1 MSVRANY
8 NFPVPYR
15 LGAGR
20 ISELNELARTAG
32 MTRLLVVTD
41 EGVKSCAW
49 FPRLIEQLEVDFPVH
64 VFSDVHGNPTE
75 GDVESGLAHARQ
87 HQADGVILVGGGSPM
102 DVGKCIALLL
112 RNGGHVFDYEDV
124 GDNWLRAKPE
134 LFLPMIAVPT
144 TAGTGSEVGRCSVI
158 KGSDHKKRLIFH
170 PKMQPGWVLAD
181 PGLTV
186 GLPPRLTAYTGLDA
200 FVHSFEAFLAPGFHP
215 MADGVALEGMRLV
228 KENLPVAVRNGVNL
242 DARAKML
249 LASTMGATAFQKGLG
264 LVHAI
269 AHPLGGHFDVH
280 HGLANA
286 VLLPYCMRF
295 NQDAILSHSE
305 RIASH
310 LGLEDPGFKR
320 LLEWVLGMRAELF
333 VPHALKDLPG
343 VESSRFADIA
353 ADALLDSSL
362 PTNPK
367 PATQKDIEQVLE
379 WAWAG
384 DV

>member
-1 MSVRANY
+1 MSIRANY

-20 ISELNELARTAG
+20 ISELGQLAKAAQ
-32 MTRLLVVTD
+32 MSRLLIVTD
-41 EGVKSCAW
+41 PGVKSCDW
-49 FPRLIEQLEVDFPVH
+49 FSRLVSQLEVEFPVR
-64 VFSDVHGNPTE
+64 VFSDVQPNPTE
-75 GDVESGLAHARQ
+75 GDVENGLAYARE

-112 RNGGHVFDYEDV
+112 KNGGHVFDYEDV

-170 PKMQPGWVLAD
+170 PKMQPGAVVAD
-181 PGLTV
+181 PELTV
-186 GLPPRLTAYTGLDA
+186 GLPPKLTAYTGLDA

-228 KENLPVAVRNGVNL
+228 KENLPTAVRHGADL
-242 DARAKML
+242 DARARML

-269 AHPLGGHFDVH
+269 AHPLGGHFNVH

-286 VLLPYCMRF
+286 VLLPYCMRY
-295 NQDAILSHSE
+295 NRSAIVSHAE
-305 RIASH
+305 TIARH
-310 LGLEDPGFKR
+310 LGLVEANFEG
-320 LLEWVLGMRAELF
+320 LLAWVLGIRAELF
-333 VPHALKDLPG
+333 VPHALKELPG
-343 VESSRFADIA
+343 IRRDQFPDIARDALEDPSLGTNAKPASRADIE
-353 ADALLDSSL
+353 
-362 PTNPK
+362 T
-367 PATQKDIEQVLE
+367 VLE
-379 WAWAG
+379 WAWSG
-384 DV
+384 DL

>member
-20 ISELNELARTAG
+20 ISELNELARSAG

-41 EGVKSCAW
+41 EGVKGCPW
-49 FPRLIEQLEVDFPVH
+49 FPGLIAQLETDFPVS
-64 VFSDVHGNPTE
+64 VFSEVHGNPTE
-75 GDVESGLAHARQ
+75 SDVENGVALARAHR
-87 HQADGVILVGGGSPM
+87 ADGVILVGGGSPM
-102 DVGKCIALLL
+102 DVGKCVALLL
-112 RNGGHVFDYEDV
+112 QNGGHVFDYEDV

-170 PKMQPGWVLAD
+170 PKMQPGWVISD
-181 PGLTV
+181 PALTA
-186 GLPPRLTAYTGLDA
+186 GLPPRLTAYTGIDA

-215 MADGVALEGMRLV
+215 MADGIALEGMRLV
-228 KENLPVAVRNGVNL
+228 KENLPLAVRSGENL

-286 VLLPYCMRF
+286 VMLPYCMRF
-295 NQDAILSHSE
+295 NRSAITGHAE
-305 RIASH
+305 RIARH
-310 LGLEDPGFKR
+310 LELDKPGFDS
-320 LLEWVLGMRAELF
+320 LLAWVLRLRSELF
-333 VPHALKDLPG
+333 VPHTLKELSGVDAALFEA
-343 VESSRFADIA
+343 VA
-353 ADALLDSSL
+353 ADALVDSSL
-362 PTNPK
+362 STNVI
-367 PATQKDIEQVLE
+367 PATQKEIETVLD
-379 WAWAG
+379 WAYSG
-384 DV
+384 QL